1 MRYFC
6 RIGAVVIMLAGRKR
20 MFVARIV
27 FQILMV
33 TLVAF
38 RAFISFHLVVQ
49 KDSIINSEYFDWKL
63 FAYAF
68 FLTNLNAIL
77 NGLYLE

>member
-1 MRYFC
+1 M
-6 RIGAVVIMLAGRKR
+6 VIMLAGRKR

-49 KDSIINSEYFDWKL
+49 KDSIINSEYFD
-63 FAYAF
+63 
-68 FLTNLNAIL
+68 
-77 NGLYLE
+77 